1 MYFRIRA
8 RRRVFQISLT
18 ISRNELVR
26 AFPVFRRGRTPAG
39 PFAPVR
45 RIIFFL
51 GPSNSPASRTRHQ
64 PELPWQSLR
73 KRSCNTCP
81 WSKVHFARCP
91 PRTATL
97 PPFRAGRKTPELNHA
112 FRSAKIAEKG
122 RDKHPVYLSA
132 HVIAMFSIL
141 SVYPVFRRYTPA
153 MQRRFAVQPERF
165 LFGH

>member
-1 MYFRIRA
+1 MNWYAPSRCSVAVEHPQAALRRCGGLFSSWPFNFPCIPA
-8 RRRVFQISLT
+8 RHR
-18 ISRNELVR
+18 
-26 AFPVFRRGRTPAG
+26 
-39 PFAPVR
+39 
-45 RIIFFL
+45 
-51 GPSNSPASRTRHQ
+51 
-64 PELPWQSLR
+64 PELPRQSLR
-73 KRSCNTCP
+73 KRSRNTCP